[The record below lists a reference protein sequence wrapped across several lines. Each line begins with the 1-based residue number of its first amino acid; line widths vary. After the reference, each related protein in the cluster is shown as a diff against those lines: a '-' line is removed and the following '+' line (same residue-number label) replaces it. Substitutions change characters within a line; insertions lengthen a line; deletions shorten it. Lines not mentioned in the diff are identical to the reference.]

1 MRSATSTTDTD
12 NLEQTKQNTNFRR
25 NICFVYKLTH
35 TRTHT
40 QKTDP
45 PPPAKRG
52 KHKFFFVWI
61 ARREETQIN

>member
-45 PPPAKRG
+45 PPPQQ
-52 KHKFFFVWI
+52 
-61 ARREETQIN
+61 REENTSFFLFELQEEKKRR